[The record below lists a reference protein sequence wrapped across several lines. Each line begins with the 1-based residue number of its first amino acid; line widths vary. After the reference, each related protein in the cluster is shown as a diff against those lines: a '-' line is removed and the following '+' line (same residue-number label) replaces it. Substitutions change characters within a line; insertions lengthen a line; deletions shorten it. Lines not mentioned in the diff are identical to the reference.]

1 MPTGSGD
8 SRQENEPT
16 TVPDPCRVLILNE
29 RDPRHP
35 AAGGAELHV
44 FEIFSR
50 LAARGYPITLLCERF
65 AGAAERLG
73 ELME

>member
-1 MPTGSGD
+1 MP
-8 SRQENEPT
+8 E
-16 TVPDPCRVLILNE
+16 PCRVLILNE

-50 LAARGYPITLLCERF
+50 LAARGYPATLLCERF
-65 AGAAERLG
+65 AGAAPREDVMGVAVRMG
-73 ELME
+73 GRYAPC